1 MKTIDIIKTSNIIKE
16 IALATGVEVE
26 EVIAM
31 NITEEDLRNYEAGA
45 VKASGAVLAYN
56 PDNK

>member
-31 NITEEDLRNYEAGA
+31 NITEEDLRSYEAA
-45 VKASGAVLAYN
+45 TVKASGAVLAYN

>member
-1 MKTIDIIKTSNIIKE
+1 MKTIDIIKTSDIIKE

-31 NITEEDLRNYEAGA
+31 NITEEDLRSYEAGA